1 MKKTQVQTVENILD
15 GGGAMTNN
23 AIAAMTDLNTQ
34 QVATGLNQLKHTGKV
49 SKQLVSGGPALWS
62 LTASPVKVKAKP
74 AFKPAFKPLILLVGD
89 LLEVAGR
96 KTDGTVVVRT
106 LEVPQTMYTIEE
118 V

>member
-34 QVATGLNQLKHTGKV
+34 QVATSLNQLKHTGKV

-62 LTASPVKVKAKP
+62 LTASPVKVKVKP
-74 AFKPAFKPLILLVGD
+74 AVEFKPLILLIGD

-96 KTDGTVVVRT
+96 KADGTVVVRT
-106 LEVPQTMYTIEE
+106 LEAPQTMYTIEE